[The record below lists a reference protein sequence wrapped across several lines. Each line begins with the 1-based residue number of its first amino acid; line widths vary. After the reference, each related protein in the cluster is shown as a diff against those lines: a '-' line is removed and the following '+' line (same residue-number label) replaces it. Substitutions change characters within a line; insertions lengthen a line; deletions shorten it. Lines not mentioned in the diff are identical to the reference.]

1 MENFQE
7 KDMSAQNAEKKKKL
21 KRDLQISGIVIGL
34 VGLALFVSCFVWF
47 VLMATEIES
56 TRAQKI
62 LPMILFLLGLVL
74 CFVGAILSSY
84 AKRGN
89 AEERQEQSDGSFEEK
104 LRQNRLRE
112 KRRKP
117 KLGEIS
123 LEKLGDVYG
132 DKAEEVTPEQEVVES
147 KVEQLQEQIEELEEK
162 LEQTDM
168 TTQMQEKTG
177 VQLNFDE
184 EKIEDEGKTV
194 LGHPDIEP
202 LKVDSPQIS
211 QVEIDK
217 PDMGEIVVERGQNGQ
232 DKTTE
237 IEKKIRGEK

>member
-1 MENFQE
+1 
-7 KDMSAQNAEKKKKL
+7 
-21 KRDLQISGIVIGL
+21 
-34 VGLALFVSCFVWF
+34 
-47 VLMATEIES
+47 
-56 TRAQKI
+56 
-62 LPMILFLLGLVL
+62 MILFLLGLVL

-89 AEERQEQSDGSFEEK
+89 AEERHEQSDGSFEEK

-184 EKIEDEGKTV
+184 EKIEDEGKTF

>member
-7 KDMSAQNAEKKKKL
+7 KDASVQNDEKKSKL

-34 VGLALFVSCFVWF
+34 AGLAMFVSCFVWF

-62 LPMILFLLGLVL
+62 LPMILFLTGLVL
-74 CFVGAILSSY
+74 CFVGVILSAIS
-84 AKRGN
+84 KRGN
-89 AEERQEQSDGSFEEK
+89 AEERQKQSDGSFEEK
-104 LRQNRLRE
+104 LRQERLRE

-123 LEKLGDVYG
+123 LGKLGDVYG
-132 DKAEEVTPEQEVVES
+132 DKANDYGAEEAIVED
-147 KVEQLQEQIEELEEK
+147 KVEQLQEQIETLEEK
-162 LEQTDM
+162 LEQADM

-184 EKIEDEGKTV
+184 EKIEDKGKTV

-202 LKVDSPQIS
+202 LKVESPQIS

-217 PDMGEIVVERGQNGQ
+217 PDMGEIVVERGQDSQ
-232 DKTTE
+232 DNITE